1 MKLTYTV
8 TTRYTYELNIING
21 GILDQNKVPV
31 NIQNHIKKFGI
42 DKTNKDFNNG
52 SLIINHGLL
61 LFDTDDDNLE
71 QDVSIKESINCISIS
86 EE

>member
-21 GILDQNKVPV
+21 GVLDQNKVPV